1 MVKTVWLLLNY
12 SDAQAQQSQCG
23 CETVQDFLTNV
34 SLINNYDAGGIV
46 PNYIVHEYVCVL
58 KLNC

>member
-34 SLINNYDAGGIV
+34 SLIQQLWCRG
-46 PNYIVHEYVCVL
+46 HSS
-58 KLNC
+58 